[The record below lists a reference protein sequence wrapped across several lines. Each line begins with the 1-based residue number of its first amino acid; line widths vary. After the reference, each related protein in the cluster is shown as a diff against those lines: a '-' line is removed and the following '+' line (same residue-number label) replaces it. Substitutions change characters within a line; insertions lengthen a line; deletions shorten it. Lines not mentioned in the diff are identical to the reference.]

1 MKSLLLSTVLVIPTI
16 LLSYELEFKKTFSN
30 EIQNDKVQTN
40 INISVNSKKIDFIN
54 EKIEFFQD
62 FIKEDNS
69 VVKKNGNYNLI
80 PNYSYKNNVQK
91 FVGYKG
97 SLSYTI
103 ESAKYEILDKF
114 VGDIIDIKNNMNSKR
129 LQLTVSNVQW
139 IVSDKL
145 QDKNID
151 KLQLDAISWIK
162 NYKNTLPGKCVI
174 KNISINKNNAYSN
187 RRYNNVAVES
197 TSSMKVSP
205 IQTKKSITLT
215 ANYKLDCK

>member
-1 MKSLLLSTVLVIPTI
+1 MKSLLLSTVLVLPSL

-103 ESAKYEILDKF
+103 ESTKYEALDKF
-114 VGDIIDIKNNMNSKR
+114 VGDIIDIKNNMNSKK

-145 QDKNID
+145 QNKNID

-162 NYKNTLPGKCVI
+162 NYKNTLPGNCVI
-174 KNISINKNNAYSN
+174 KNISINKSNEYSN
-187 RRYNNVAVES
+187 RRYNSAAIEN

>member
-62 FIKEDNS
+62 FIKEDNT

-174 KNISINKNNAYSN
+174 KNISINKNNDYSN

>member
-16 LLSYELEFKKTFSN
+16 LLSFELEFKKTFTS

-103 ESAKYEILDKF
+103 ESTKYETLDKF

-129 LQLTVSNVQW
+129 LRLTVSNVQW

-162 NYKNTLPGKCVI
+162 NYKNTLPGNCVI
-174 KNISINKNNAYSN
+174 QNISINKSNAYAN
-187 RRYNNVAVES
+187 RRYNNMAIEN
-197 TSSMKVSP
+197 TASMKVSP
-205 IQTKKSITLT
+205 IQTNKSITLT

>member
-1 MKSLLLSTVLVIPTI
+1 MKSFLLSTVLVLPSL

-62 FIKEDNS
+62 FIKEDNT

-174 KNISINKNNAYSN
+174 KNISINKNNDYSN
-187 RRYNNVAVES
+187 RRYNNVAVEN